1 MRRIGAFAVVVL
13 VVVAAVGCSPAPT
26 PGQAY
31 PARVH
36 PEALHITGAKAVTA
50 RGPVRLSPDGT
61 HLLRLD
67 SSLCVTALDG
77 SGERCVSGG
86 PHPDALR
93 AQWSPDGTKIA
104 FTDDFW
110 RLLREPDVW
119 VFDVRSGELKNLT
132 DDGVDELRLGERDP
146 AATIDLL
153 PSWSPDGKFVRFAR
167 GYAGADT
174 MSLMSIGLEGGEVAA
189 AREIHC
195 GTSELVA
202 LAWSENRVAWTCGVG
217 DAEVRAAEISRVRE
231 WTVLPAG
238 DGGAGE
244 DRMLL
249 SFSPDGESLLVD
261 SQTPYAA
268 RDVTGGRAVVVPAD
282 GGRAYPVARGEVGY
296 PAWVPGAD
304 AIAYVDLPGSLKVV
318 PNPDTGREAPPREL
332 RSAKGFAATDGMR
345 LTWGKDQLFAL
356 VDGDPTLLGVTDQ
369 LPAGR

>member
-1 MRRIGAFAVVVL
+1 MRRIGAL
-13 VVVAAVGCSPAPT
+13 VVAVGCVLAAGCAPEPT
-26 PGQAY
+26 AGRAFPT
-31 PARVH
+31 RVH
-36 PEALHITGAKAVTA
+36 PESLRVTGAQPVTA

-61 HLLRLD
+61 HVLRLD
-67 SSLCVTALDG
+67 PDLCVTALDG
-77 SGERCVSGG
+77 SGERCVDGAV
-86 PHPDALR
+86 HPDPLR
-93 AQWSPDGTKIA
+93 AQWSPDGTEIA

-110 RLLREPDVW
+110 QQLREPDVW
-119 VFDVRSGELKNLT
+119 VFDVRTGALRDLT
-132 DDGVDELRLGERDP
+132 DDGVDVLRPGERDP

-153 PSWSPDGKFVRFAR
+153 PSWSPDGEFVRFAR
-167 GYAGADT
+167 GYAGGDT

-195 GTSELVA
+195 ATSDLMA
-202 LAWSENRVAWTCGVG
+202 LAWSENRVAWTCGVT

-238 DGGAGE
+238 HGAPGE

-268 RDVTGGRAVVVPAD
+268 HDVTGGRAVVVPAD
-282 GGRAYPVARGEVGY
+282 GGRAHPVARGQVGY

-304 AIAYVDLPGSLKVV
+304 AIAYVELPGSLKIV

-345 LTWGKDQLFAL
+345 LTWGKDQLFTL
-356 VDGDPTLLGVTDQ
+356 LNGDPTLLDVTDS
-369 LPAGR
+369 PAR